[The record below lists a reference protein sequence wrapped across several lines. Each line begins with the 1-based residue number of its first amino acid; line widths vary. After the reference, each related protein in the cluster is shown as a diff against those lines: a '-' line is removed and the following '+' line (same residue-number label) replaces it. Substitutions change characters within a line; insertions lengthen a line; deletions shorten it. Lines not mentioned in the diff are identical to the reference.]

1 MHASKTTR
9 VRGVGLIADIRV
21 PASWLEMMMIEGL
34 SVICLTYQ
42 RWEFET
48 NDSYYAR
55 THNLYV
61 VCAVFYILPVVP
73 VLVVLVIQ
81 TYQREEW
88 REKRIFC
95 FSFYQTLQ
103 FWLKNPWME
112 NWMKSYS
119 FQQELLLKIN
129 FSFGEILK
137 FELI

>member
-1 MHASKTTR
+1 
-9 VRGVGLIADIRV
+9 
-21 PASWLEMMMIEGL
+21 MMMIEGL

-48 NDSYYAR
+48 NDSYYYAR

-95 FSFYQTLQ
+95 FSFYQ
-103 FWLKNPWME
+103 NE
-112 NWMKSYS
+112 NNYVW
-119 FQQELLLKIN
+119 
-129 FSFGEILK
+129 
-137 FELI
+137 